1 MMNNSNTEVQI
12 GTESS
17 FDHNDSM
24 SRPYTTHYGNQDNWC
39 DDANVSKQVRCDC
52 IEIENGSINKSK
64 INTQTRSFI
73 GICREKLMSSASNNA
88 NFVLTKESTRTTGS
102 IYVKKEGAANVSN
115 KGNHQVFKTT
125 NLTVI
130 VNGSV
135 VGKPFPLSIYNMLS
149 KGNSDLIEWTH
160 KGAAFRIAS
169 NDKALVEDMLQYF
182 SLPKKLNTFKKK
194 LWSFGFRKYDDS
206 FFHPMFH
213 REAELADIVNNVR
226 PDHAFDKTSQRIQR
240 EKSIHK
246 AFVQSVTP
254 SPHKRCHGN
263 RTRTTNVLNVVSSPI
278 NVALAPSRRPLIP
291 VSPIEKSIQPYEYL
305 DDAEFDE
312 NVVFDSGYCFIEVKH
327 DRDDMSMISVPMT
340 PLSINLL
347 GF

>member
-1 MMNNSNTEVQI
+1 MMNNSNTKVQNGI
-12 GTESS
+12 ESS

-24 SRPYTTHYGNQDNWC
+24 SRPHHGNQDNWC
-39 DDANVSKQVRCDC
+39 NDANESKQVRCDC
-52 IEIENGSINKSK
+52 VEKENGSVVNQSK

-73 GICREKLMSSASNNA
+73 GICREKLMSSASNA
-88 NFVLTKESTRTTGS
+88 NFVLTTESTRTS
-102 IYVKKEGAANVSN
+102 SHVKKGAANVSN
-115 KGNHQVFKTT
+115 KGNRRFFKTT

-182 SLPKKLNTFKKK
+182 SLPKLSTFKRK
-194 LWSFGFRKYDDS
+194 LWNFGFRKYDDS

-226 PDHAFDKTSQRIQR
+226 PDHAFDKTSQRIRR

-246 AFVQSVTP
+246 VFMQSVTP
-254 SPHKRCHGN
+254 SPYKRLHQNC
-263 RTRTTNVLNVVSSPI
+263 TQTTNVLKVVSSPI
-278 NVALAPSRRPLIP
+278 NVELAPSRRPLIP
-291 VSPIEKSIQPYEYL
+291 VSPIEKSVEPYEYL
-305 DDAEFDE
+305 DDAEFDG
-312 NVVFDSGYCFIEVKH
+312 NVVFEGGHCFIEVKH
-327 DRDDMSMISVPMT
+327 DRDDMSMVSVPMT